1 MCDYSLTSVKSRAAQ
16 LEDKLIT
23 TDFGTGTVGFAD
35 VSDDK
40 TAICVLPGTE
50 IAFEKEVR
58 CVNTTSHTF
67 PKTALF
73 TQVRKDDLYAHH
85 DALEFAD
92 GTSVLLALLYPGQRA
107 KVLQLPA
114 APKTAKEA
122 EDQRRVE
129 AVG

>member
-23 TDFGTGTVGFAD
+23 TNFGTGTTGFAD
-35 VSDDK
+35 VSDDS

-50 IAFEKEVR
+50 IAFEEEVQAIGQSGKSAHKTAVFQQFNKEVY
-58 CVNTTSHTF
+58 HT
-67 PKTALF
+67 
-73 TQVRKDDLYAHH
+73 HH
-85 DALEFAD
+85 DGLEFAD
-92 GTSVLLALLYPGQRA
+92 GTSVLLALLHPGQRA
-107 KVLQLPA
+107 RVLQLPA
-114 APKTAKEA
+114 APKTAKEV

>member
-1 MCDYSLTSVKSRAAQ
+1 MCDYSLTTVKSRAAQ
-16 LEDKLIT
+16 LEDKLVT
-23 TDFGTGTVGFAD
+23 TNFGTGTTGFAD
-35 VSDDK
+35 VSDDT

-50 IAFEKEVR
+50 IAFEEEVR
-58 CVNTTSHTF
+58 SLNVLPGF
-67 PKTALF
+67 PHKTAIF
-73 TQVRKDDLYAHH
+73 QQFNKDQWHVHH
-85 DALEFAD
+85 DGLEFAD
-92 GTSVLLALLYPGQRA
+92 GSSVLLALLQPGQRA

>member
-23 TDFGTGTVGFAD
+23 TNFGTGTVGFAD

-50 IAFEKEVR
+50 IAFEEEVR
-58 CVNTTSHTF
+58 STNTTSRTF
-67 PKTALF
+67 PKAAVF
-73 TQVRKDDLYAHH
+73 TQVRKDELHCHH

-92 GTSVLLALLYPGQRA
+92 GTSMLLALLHTGQRA
-107 KVLQLPA
+107 RVLQLPA
-114 APKTAKEA
+114 APKTEKEA